1 VRAAGRGTI
10 EAERGQVGRPMR
22 AADQSGADGQCALLI
37 GAGPARGQGKAGW
50 VEVGWGVVGRGR
62 PGWLTHGERR
72 AEVASACGAGSRR
85 RRAGRAEKNE
95 KMGRGT

>member
-37 GAGPARGQGKAGW
+37 RAGPARGQGKAGW

-62 PGWLTHGERR
+62 AGVADAWGAESRGGQCMWSRQRAQKSGESG
-72 AEVASACGAGSRR
+72 E
-85 RRAGRAEKNE
+85 E
-95 KMGRGT
+95 